1 MEMEKA
7 IPTGYMTVGQVA
19 RKMDVTVRTLQHYDR
34 EGLLSPTAISAGG
47 RRLYTDKD
55 IVLLH
60 QILAMR
66 HLGFSLK
73 DIKDRLPKLETPEQV
88 ACALEEQ
95 AGEIEQKIRSLS
107 QALQEIQALRQE
119 VLQMGKVDFEKYA
132 DIVVN
137 LQMGNEFYWLIKHF
151 DQDTLGH
158 IRNRFDQKSGLEFI
172 QTFLTLQERA
182 VQLGKQG
189 VAPQSPE
196 GQAFAR
202 EYWDMITR
210 FTGGDWSLLPKL
222 EQMGRLEGADPAW
235 KERQEQANEFV
246 GPALEVY
253 FSALGVDPF
262 AQTGEKA

>member
-119 VLQMGKVDFEKYA
+119 VLQMGKNTPILWSIFKWEMSFTGSSSILIRIHWGISA
-132 DIVVN
+132 IV
-137 LQMGNEFYWLIKHF
+137 LIKKVVWN
-151 DQDTLGH
+151 LS
-158 IRNRFDQKSGLEFI
+158 K
-172 QTFLTLQERA
+172 
-182 VQLGKQG
+182 
-189 VAPQSPE
+189 P
-196 GQAFAR
+196 
-202 EYWDMITR
+202 
-210 FTGGDWSLLPKL
+210 SLLSRN
-222 EQMGRLEGADPAW
+222 GR
-235 KERQEQANEFV
+235 
-246 GPALEVY
+246 
-253 FSALGVDPF
+253 
-262 AQTGEKA
+262 

>member
-1 MEMEKA
+1 M
-7 IPTGYMTVGQVA
+7 
-19 RKMDVTVRTLQHYDR
+19 
-34 EGLLSPTAISAGG
+34 
-47 RRLYTDKD
+47 
-55 IVLLH
+55 
-60 QILAMR
+60 
-66 HLGFSLK
+66 
-73 DIKDRLPKLETPEQV
+73 
-88 ACALEEQ
+88 EEQ
-95 AGEIEQKIRSLS
+95 AGEIEQKIRSLG

-172 QTFLTLQERA
+172 QTFLALQERA
-182 VQLGKQG
+182 VKLGKQG

-222 EQMGRLEGADPAW
+222 EQMGHLEGTDPAW
-235 KERQEQANEFV
+235 KERQEQANKFV
-246 GPALEVY
+246 EPALEAY